1 MRLHALGA
9 SQLAALLGVLGAIVI
24 VLYIL
29 KLRRRRVPVPFARLW
44 NNVLREK
51 ETTALFSRLKRL
63 LSLLVQLLLLAALGF
78 ALADPRLEGA
88 RTRGRHL
95 VVLLDASA
103 SMQSKDVGGGG
114 ATRQTR
120 LAEGV
125 RRVRKIVRGM
135 SGPDRMLLARMDA
148 EVTPL
153 TPMTD
158 DEQVLLAA
166 LEKVR
171 ASDAPA
177 DFPRALR
184 FATDSLAGLSE
195 PEVVVVSDGAGLSEP
210 EDELGKVALDRR
222 VRFSFVRVGKSGRNV
237 AVTAFSVRRFPLD
250 KSTAEAYVELRNTGE
265 REEQVELTLLGDG
278 EPLGAP
284 EKLLVPPGEP
294 LRRLYP
300 PGPAGDK
307 QMEAVIRLS
316 SGAADDL
323 PADDRA
329 AAVLPERRHA
339 RILAVTPGNLYLSAA
354 LLVDSYLDVDE
365 IAPGAYGPGSVEGYD
380 VVIFDGFSPP
390 APPTIPA
397 LWLNPSGEASPFR
410 VDGAV
415 EGPTFGQVA
424 EHHPVMRWIALGDVN
439 IAQASK
445 LHSERGDVVLA
456 ADDRG
461 APLIL
466 ARDRGGIRQ
475 VAMSWDLRVSDMPL
489 RIAWPLFVL
498 NAIDWMVGEDSQ
510 YLSSFRAGTTFR
522 IPVPSEADV
531 ATVKDPDG
539 HEASVPVVD
548 GRAIYFGQRRGFYE
562 VTAAGT
568 TTRFAVNL
576 GDPIESAV
584 KPAGALTVSG
594 RRAGA
599 VSGFRVGV
607 RREIWLYLLLLAAV
621 IVIVEWLTFHRRVT
635 V

>member
-1 MRLHALGA
+1 MRLHALTTG
-9 SQLAALLGVLGAIVI
+9 QLLALLGVLGAIVV

-29 KLRRRRVPVPFARLW
+29 KLRRRRVAVPFARLW
-44 NNVLREK
+44 NHVLREK

-63 LSLLVQLLLLAALGF
+63 LSLLVQLLLLTALAVALG
-78 ALADPRLEGA
+78 DPRLEGA
-88 RTRGRHL
+88 RTTGRHL

-103 SMQSKDVGGGG
+103 SMQARDVGAG
-114 ATRQTR
+114 ATR
-120 LAEGV
+120 LAEGI

-166 LEKVR
+166 LEKVK

-177 DFPRALR
+177 DFARGLR

-195 PEVVVVSDGAGLSEP
+195 PEIVVVSDGAGLSEP
-210 EDELGKVALDRR
+210 EDDLGKVAIDQR
-222 VRFSFVRVGKSGRNV
+222 VRLSFVRVGKTGRNV
-237 AVTAFSVRRFPLD
+237 AITAFSVRRFPLD
-250 KSTAEAYVELRNTGE
+250 KSTAEVYVELRNTGE
-265 REEQVELTLLGDG
+265 RDEQVELTLLGDG

-284 EKLLVPPGEP
+284 EKLLVTPAEP

-300 PGPAGDK
+300 PAPAGDR
-307 QMEAVIRLS
+307 QMEAVIRLA
-316 SGAADDL
+316 SGERDDL

-329 AAVLPERRHA
+329 YAVLPERRHA

-354 LLVDSYLDVDE
+354 LLVDSYLDVTE
-365 IAPGAYGPGSVEGYD
+365 IPPTQYGPGSTEGYD
-380 VVIFDGFSPP
+380 VAIFDGFVPP
-390 APPTIPA
+390 APPTIPS
-397 LWLNPSGEASPFR
+397 LWMNPTGDASPIR
-410 VDGAV
+410 VRGTVDA
-415 EGPTFGQVA
+415 PAFGQVA
-424 EHHPVMRWIALGDVN
+424 ERHPVMRWIALGDVN
-439 IAQASK
+439 VALASH
-445 LHSERGDVVLA
+445 LEPDRGDTVLV
-456 ADDRG
+456 ADDG
-461 APLIL
+461 GVPLVV
-466 ARDRGGIRQ
+466 ARDRGGVKQ
-475 VAMSWDLRVSDMPL
+475 VALGWDLRRSDLPL

-498 NAIDWMVGEDSQ
+498 NAIDWMVGEDAQ

-522 IPVPSEADV
+522 IPVSTEADTAV
-531 ATVKDPDG
+531 VKDPDG
-539 HEASVPVVD
+539 RESTVPVVE

-562 VTAAGT
+562 VTAAGA

-576 GDPIESAV
+576 GAPAESAV
-584 KPAGALTVSG
+584 RPPSALTIDG
-594 RRAGA
+594 RRAGP

-607 RREIWLYLLLLAAV
+607 RREIWLYLLLFALG

>member
-1 MRLHALGA
+1 MKLHALTTG
-9 SQLAALLGVLGAIVI
+9 QLLTLLGVLGAIVV

-29 KLRRRRVPVPFARLW
+29 KLRRRRVAVPFARLW
-44 NNVLREK
+44 NHVLREK

-78 ALADPRLEGA
+78 ALGDPRLEGA
-88 RTRGRHL
+88 RTTGRHL

-103 SMQSKDVGGGG
+103 SMQARDVAGG
-114 ATRQTR
+114 TR
-120 LAEGV
+120 LSEGI

-166 LEKVR
+166 LERVK

-177 DFPRALR
+177 DFARAMR
-184 FATDSLAGLSE
+184 FATDSLAGLSD
-195 PEVVVVSDGAGLSEP
+195 PEVVVVSDGAGMSEP
-210 EDELGKVALDRR
+210 EDELGKVTLDRR
-222 VRFSFVRVGKSGRNV
+222 VRLSFVRVGKTGRNV
-237 AVTAFSVRRFPLD
+237 AITAFSVRRFPLD
-250 KSTAEAYVELRNTGE
+250 KSTAEVYVELRNTGE

-300 PGPAGDK
+300 PAPAGDR
-307 QMEAVIRLS
+307 QMEAVIRLA
-316 SGAADDL
+316 SGERDDL

-329 AAVLPERRHA
+329 YAVLPERRHA
-339 RILAVTPGNLYLSAA
+339 KILAVTPGNLYLSAA
-354 LLVDSYLDVDE
+354 LLVDSYLDVTE
-365 IAPGAYGPGSVEGYD
+365 IAPAQYTPGSTEGYD
-380 VVIFDGFSPP
+380 VAIFDGFVPP
-390 APPTIPA
+390 APPPVPA
-397 LWLNPSGEASPFR
+397 LWLHPSGEGSPIR
-410 VDGAV
+410 V
-415 EGPTFGQVA
+415 EGVVEAPAFGQVA
-424 EHHPVMRWIALGDVN
+424 ERHPVMRWIALGDVN
-439 IAQASK
+439 VAEASH
-445 LHSERGDVVLA
+445 LRPERGDTVLV
-456 ADDRG
+456 ADDAG
-461 APLIL
+461 VPLVV
-466 ARDRGGIRQ
+466 ARDRAGNRQ
-475 VAMSWDLRVSDMPL
+475 VALGWDLRKSDLPL

-498 NAIDWMVGEDSQ
+498 NSIDWMVGEDAQ

-522 IPVPSEADV
+522 IPVSTEADT

-539 HEASVPVVD
+539 QESTVPVVD

-562 VTAAGT
+562 VKAAGV

-576 GDPIESAV
+576 GAPTESSV
-584 KPAGALTVSG
+584 RPPSALTVDG
-594 RRAGA
+594 RRAGP

-607 RREIWLYLLLLAAV
+607 RREIWLYLLLFALG